1 MPEYSL
7 VTLFLVGLMGG
18 GHCLGM
24 CGGLV
29 TALSLQL
36 PPARSRAPFVL
47 AYNLGRVASYVLVGA
62 IVGGLGGL
70 GLAALGIR
78 GAQLGLFVLAQ
89 CLMILLG
96 LYLAGFSGAVTR
108 IEALGRP
115 VWRHVQPVMKRL
127 LPVRSPLGALG
138 VGMLWGWLPCGL
150 VYSASLTAMASG
162 SAAGGATG
170 MLAFALGTLPNLLAM
185 GAFAEGLR
193 GWLTRLWVRRMAG
206 MAVVAMALWQLW
218 PVLGQWSQALA

>member
-70 GLAALGIR
+70 GLTPAAFWALTP
-78 GAQLGLFVLAQ
+78 AELA
-89 CLMILLG
+89 LM
-96 LYLAGFSGAVTR
+96 
-108 IEALGRP
+108 
-115 VWRHVQPVMKRL
+115 
-127 LPVRSPLGALG
+127 LG
-138 VGMLWGWLPCGL
+138 VEPGKAAVMTRDRLAEL
-150 VYSASLTAMASG
+150 VARYPDRPA
-162 SAAGGATG
+162 
-170 MLAFALGTLPNLLAM
+170 P
-185 GAFAEGLR
+185 
-193 GWLTRLWVRRMAG
+193 
-206 MAVVAMALWQLW
+206 
-218 PVLGQWSQALA
+218 